1 MLWSVRAHAL
11 KPRMA
16 HAGARPVPGE
26 AVSKRKSSSRG
37 GLWFTCLCLLAL
49 LSGCARVG
57 AASADSGPS
66 APGPDDGPYAFYSGE
81 AGLDLYWLCGGELVE
96 HRQGVG
102 EPVPAKC
109 GFPKSVVAGPPADAD
124 PQVRFEADRIAAL
137 SDIHG
142 QFDVLVELLRN
153 NGVIG
158 EDLDWAFGDGHLV
171 VAGDMF
177 DRGGRQTE
185 VLWLL
190 YRLEQQAHMHGGRV
204 HTLLGN
210 HEVLVLRDD
219 LRYLHPK
226 YHVVSEL
233 LGRGFPKL
241 YGEDTVLGAWL
252 RARPV
257 IVKIN
262 DIMFTHA
269 GLHPDFLELGLSTA
283 EVNDSFRGSLGL
295 PREEVMETPVLDFL
309 HGPLGPV
316 WYRGYFRDQDGVSEQ
331 QLNQLAEA
339 LRISRIVVGHTSF
352 DGIHEHHGG
361 RVINIDSNIKRGK
374 SGEILLW
381 EDSEFSV
388 GNQAG
393 LRSRVPDWDD

>member
-1 MLWSVRAHAL
+1 M
-11 KPRMA
+11 
-16 HAGARPVPGE
+16 
-26 AVSKRKSSSRG
+26 SKRKSSSRG

-57 AASADSGPS
+57 AASGDSGPS

-177 DRGGRQTE
+177 DRGGRQTG

-190 YRLEQQAHMHGGRV
+190 YRLEQQAQRR
-204 HTLLGN
+204 
-210 HEVLVLRDD
+210 E
-219 LRYLHPK
+219 
-226 YHVVSEL
+226 
-233 LGRGFPKL
+233 RG
-241 YGEDTVLGAWL
+241 
-252 RARPV
+252 
-257 IVKIN
+257 
-262 DIMFTHA
+262 
-269 GLHPDFLELGLSTA
+269 
-283 EVNDSFRGSLGL
+283 
-295 PREEVMETPVLDFL
+295 
-309 HGPLGPV
+309 
-316 WYRGYFRDQDGVSEQ
+316 
-331 QLNQLAEA
+331 
-339 LRISRIVVGHTSF
+339 RIVLQRLAHSHIHDIGKGMLEMFETLFIHT
-352 DGIHEHHGG
+352 HHLIINFSGG
-361 RVINIDSNIKRGK
+361 
-374 SGEILLW
+374 
-381 EDSEFSV
+381 
-388 GNQAG
+388 
-393 LRSRVPDWDD
+393 